1 MLEAV
6 FGENKVYRAVVWR
19 RRGGGSTKEFESNCL
34 IIQGSSSTWNGQCVK
49 DREPRLLPKYLG
61 KSRYNT
67 PTECIRRCSEV
78 GEGYANYNTIPCSTM
93 YDILQGQQELSTESV
108 YLTQPP
114 RAILGMV
121 GDGAMTLSTVYNFCF
136 ETNNYYQDK
145 KIIYIV
151 SRARVG
157 DPLML

>member
-1 MLEAV
+1 MTD
-6 FGENKVYRAVVWR
+6 NSVW
-19 RRGGGSTKEFESNCL
+19 K
-34 IIQGSSSTWNGQCVK
+34 
-49 DREPRLLPKYLG
+49 
-61 KSRYNT
+61 
-67 PTECIRRCSEV
+67 
-78 GEGYANYNTIPCSTM
+78 NTIFRNIVFSLTIHFKQSAKRKISP
-93 YDILQGQQELSTESV
+93 QGQQELSTESV

-151 SRARVG
+151 PRAWATLSCSSTG
-157 DPLML
+157 LLGALPLKWLMVRFKIFDNTMWLHPKFGIPHLMKNSTNTAAYIFPPTRSSWPV

>member
-1 MLEAV
+1 MNSGLPELRDDDM
-6 FGENKVYRAVVWR
+6 KVATGQTRP
-19 RRGGGSTKEFESNCL
+19 
-34 IIQGSSSTWNGQCVK
+34 IQ
-49 DREPRLLPKYLG
+49 
-61 KSRYNT
+61 
-67 PTECIRRCSEV
+67 
-78 GEGYANYNTIPCSTM
+78 
-93 YDILQGQQELSTESV
+93 LQGQQELSTESV